1 MCYAAFSLRNLS
13 TETDGSVRH
22 VLPTVVQTAPEQTC
36 IALVLGDAEFD
47 SEKNH
52 IYIRYKLGAQSVISA
67 KREDWS
73 L

>member
-1 MCYAAFSLRNLS
+1 MCYAAFSLRQLS
-13 TETDGSVRH
+13 TQTDGSVRH

-52 IYIRYKLGAQSVISA
+52 IYIR
-67 KREDWS
+67 
-73 L
+73 